1 MDDGV
6 RILALAWPHRLFRK
20 ARTIMLKF
28 ERWDLIKRKI
38 RRDDLEDLGVPT
50 GDMICR
56 CIDEGKLDLAKE
68 LAQYFVPE
76 SKGLHDLYVDWTAD
90 IFDKVAKKYGEEAM
104 FELLRATQSTWMM
117 RRTWSGLSKMEP
129 FQRLILNGEIFRAHR
144 CGPRQMGE
152 LTFVEDE
159 NKYELICDPCG
170 SGGRIRRGDPVDG
183 TPSRLGKPYNFG
195 VTSQP
200 YWWSWSQA
208 GVPYYCI
215 HCAMNEI
222 LMMEWGGWPLWVTE
236 YTPDAE
242 KPCAWHFYKTPQ
254 AIPEKYWT

>member
-1 MDDGV
+1 
-6 RILALAWPHRLFRK
+6 
-20 ARTIMLKF
+20 MLKY
-28 ERWDLIKRKI
+28 ERLDSIKRKI
-38 RRDDLEDLGVPT
+38 RQDDLDDLGVPT

-56 CIDEGKLDLAKE
+56 CIDDGNLEMAKE

-104 FELLRATQSTWMM
+104 YELLRATQSTWMM
-117 RRTWSGLSKMEP
+117 RRTWSGLSKMQP
-129 FQRLILNGEIFRAHR
+129 FHRLILNAEIFRGHR

-152 LTFVEDE
+152 LNFREDE
-159 NKYELICDPCG
+159 NKYELLCDPCG
-170 SGGRIRRGDPVDG
+170 SGGRIRRGDPIDG

-195 VTSQP
+195 VTSKA
-200 YWWSWSQA
+200 YDWSWGQA

-215 HCAMNEI
+215 HCAINEI

-236 YTPDAE
+236 YNPDAT

-254 AIPEKYWT
+254 AIPEKYWTRLGFKKPANFDDPKKGAERL